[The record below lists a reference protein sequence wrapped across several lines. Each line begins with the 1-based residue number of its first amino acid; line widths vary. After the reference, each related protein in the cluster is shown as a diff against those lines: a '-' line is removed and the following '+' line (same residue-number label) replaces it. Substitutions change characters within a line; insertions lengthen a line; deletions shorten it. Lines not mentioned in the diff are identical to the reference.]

1 MNFET
6 LTIKDVKNLYAENSI
21 NFIELVKL
29 QIDFIKKNEKKVLS
43 LVNFDEELYL
53 LKASEF
59 DLEPKAKGILKNIPI
74 GVKDLIDIKGM
85 TTEANSKSL
94 RGNIAREDADIVI
107 NLKKSGAFVAMKTNT
122 HEYAYGAVSPPTR
135 NPWDLSKIPGGS
147 SGGSAAATSSG
158 ICLAS
163 LGSDT
168 AGSIREPAALCS
180 VVGFKPTYNWTSL
193 LGIVPLAWSLDV
205 VGPITKTIS
214 DCAIIFEALS
224 KTYQNKQEVSLPNKS
239 YKIGIL
245 DEYFSPMEEQVSN
258 SYNESINIFQDIFSC
273 ENVTSWDIDEVIST
287 IFVILTSESAAF
299 LDKEINKNPNNYGG
313 DVKQFVEMGKGF
325 SSVDYINAQRARNVI
340 TQKVDKLFDRYDFL
354 LSPAQLVVAPSP
366 DNEIIKINGEELPR
380 DINLIK
386 PLVLSS
392 LCGYPSI
399 SIPFNKMRN
408 GQYFSVQIIGK
419 RNSDNKLIDFAKL
432 LEKEF
437 DLQYHNPLV

>member
-6 LTIKDVKNLYAENSI
+6 LTIKDVKYLYSENSI
-21 NFIELVKL
+21 NFLELVKM

-43 LVNFDEELYL
+43 LVNFDEDLYL

-59 DLEPKAKGILKNIPI
+59 DSEGKAKGLLNNIPI

-85 TTEANSKSL
+85 RTEANSKSL
-94 RGNIAREDADIVI
+94 VGNIAKEDADIVSK
-107 NLKKSGAFVAMKTNT
+107 LKESGAFVAMKTNT

-224 KTYQNKQEVSLPNKS
+224 KTYQNKKTVISQNKS

-245 DEYFSPMEEQVSN
+245 NEYFSPMEEQVSN

-273 ENVTSWDIDEVIST
+273 ENVTSWDVDEVIST

-299 LDKEINKNPNNYGG
+299 LDKEINKNPTNYGG
-313 DVKQFVEMGKGF
+313 DVRQFVEMGKGF

-340 TQKVDKLFDRYDFL
+340 TQKVDNLFDRYDFL
-354 LSPAQLVVAPSP
+354 LSPAQLIGPPSP
-366 DNEIIKINGEELPR
+366 DNETIKINGEELPR

-399 SIPFNKMRN
+399 SIPFNKMKN

-419 RNSDNKLIDFAKL
+419 RNSDNKLMDFAKL

-437 DLQYHNPLV
+437 DLQYNNPLV

>member
-1 MNFET
+1 MNYEA
-6 LTIKDVKNLYAENSI
+6 LTIKELKNLYSKKSI
-21 NFIELVKL
+21 SFLELIDL
-29 QIDFIKKNEKKVLS
+29 QIAYIKKTEKNLLS

-53 LKASEF
+53 K
-59 DLEPKAKGILKNIPI
+59 KAKDFNSENMSKGYLENVPI

-85 TTEANSKSL
+85 RTEANSKSL
-94 RGNIAREDADIVI
+94 AGNIAKKDADIV
-107 NLKKSGAFVAMKTNT
+107 NKLKSAGAFVGMKTNT

-224 KTYQNKQEVSLPNKS
+224 ETYQNKEEVRSQNKS

-245 DEYFSPMEEQVSN
+245 NEYFSPMEEQVSN
-258 SYNESINIFQDIFSC
+258 SYNESINNFQDTFSC
-273 ENVTSWDIDEVIST
+273 ENVPSWDIDEVIST

-299 LDKEINKNPNNYGG
+299 LDRGISKNPNNYGG

-340 TQKVDKLFDRYDFL
+340 TQKVDKLFDSYDFL
-354 LSPAQLVVAPSP
+354 LSPAQLIVAPSP
-366 DNEIIKINGEELPR
+366 DNETIKINGEELPR

-399 SIPFNKMRN
+399 SIPFNKMGN
-408 GQYFSVQIIGK
+408 GQYFSIQIIGK

-437 DLQYHNPLV
+437 ALQYDNPLV